1 MSKMYL
7 IVVVMFVIILTTND
21 INTKTITNK
30 INKYTQASDLTLPTT
45 GKKVVAKRKRA
56 TIEE

>member
-1 MSKMYL
+1 MYL

-45 GKKVVAKRKRA
+45 GKTVVAKRKRA